1 MPQPKP
7 VSTERELRLKY
18 TKSTV
23 IEALGLNIG
32 QEVATLSVNQYGEL
46 LVTLS
51 HGPDAPRDDD
61 LPPRAPRWLFN
72 DDGSGI

>member
-1 MPQPKP
+1 MTSPRP

-23 IEALGLNIG
+23 IEALGLTVG

-51 HGPDAPRDDD
+51 HGPDAPNDDD
-61 LPPRAPRWLFN
+61 APRAPSRLWQTP
-72 DDGSGI
+72 